1 MLTTR
6 RQALK
11 TLTAA
16 AIASTAL
23 NRFTLAADAS
33 APAPAAPA
41 AAPAPAPTGPFKL
54 PPLPY
59 AYEALE
65 PHIDAETMHLHH
77 DKHHATYVAKLNE
90 AIAKADEVQSS
101 ADRTKPYTLLSTK
114 KIDDILS
121 NLTQVPEEERTAIR
135 NQGGGHS
142 NHSLFWQALS
152 PKGGGAPKGE
162 IVGSISTD
170 LGGFDKLK
178 EAMTKAGLGLFG
190 SGWVWL
196 VFDGST
202 KKLAILTSP
211 NQDSPLMGEHYPLF
225 GIDVWEHAY
234 YLKYHNVRAD
244 YLAAIWNV
252 VNWDFI
258 SERYVTARKG

>member
-23 NRFTLAADAS
+23 GRF
-33 APAPAAPA
+33 PAFAQTPAAAPA
-41 AAPAPAPTGPFKL
+41 AAPAPTGPYTL

-59 AYEALE
+59 DYNALQ
-65 PHIDAETMHLHH
+65 PSIDTETMHLHH
-77 DKHHATYVAKLNE
+77 DKHHAAYVKKLNE
-90 AIAKADEVQSS
+90 ALAKEPSFTPPANVDDLV
-101 ADRTKPYTLLSTK
+101 K
-114 KIDDILS
+114 KLDA
-121 NLTQVPEEERTAIR
+121 VPESIRTAVR

-142 NHSLFWQALS
+142 NHSLFWQTLHTQVLS
-152 PKGGGAPKGE
+152 GQRIPHGE
-162 IVGSISTD
+162 FAKAIDAD

-178 EAMTKAGLGLFG
+178 EEMSKLGAGLFG

-196 VFDGST
+196 VLDGG
-202 KKLAILTSP
+202 KKLTLLPLP
-211 NQDSPLMGEHYPLF
+211 NQDSPLSEGHYPLF

-244 YLAAIWNV
+244 YITAIWNV

-258 SERYVTARKG
+258 SDRYDKAMKG

>member
-11 TLTAA
+11 TFTAA

-23 NRFTLAADAS
+23 GQMAS
-33 APAPAAPA
+33 FAQSPAPAT
-41 AAPAPAPTGPFKL
+41 AAPKPPKGPFTL

-59 AYEALE
+59 AYDALE

-77 DKHHATYVAKLNE
+77 DKHHQSYVNKLNE
-90 AIAKADEVQSS
+90 ALAKEPSFVVAPGSNVD
-101 ADRTKPYTLLSTK
+101 DLLK
-114 KIDDILS
+114 
-121 NLTQVPEEERTAIR
+121 NLANVPESIRTAVR
-135 NQGGGHS
+135 NQGGGHA
-142 NHSLFWQALS
+142 NHSLFWQTLS
-152 PKGGGAPKGE
+152 AKGGVPSGDFAKALDA
-162 IVGSISTD
+162 D
-170 LGGFDKLK
+170 LGGLDKLK
-178 EAMTKAGLGLFG
+178 TEMAEQGGKVFG

-196 VFDGST
+196 VLDGG
-202 KKLAILTSP
+202 KKLTIITLP
-211 NQDSPLMGEHYPLF
+211 NQDSPLIEGHYPLF

-234 YLKYHNVRAD
+234 YLKYHNLRAD

-258 SERYVTARKG
+258 SKRYDAAVKA